1 MLEQVWIEQN
11 WMVLLT
17 HKIDCLCFSGPG
29 VNNAVLLQIQE
40 KKAKEME
47 LNSKATYDNV
57 SFEKSNDE
65 IPVETSCPVKAD
77 IVSNTTQAPTQLDV
91 AIL

>member
-1 MLEQVWIEQN
+1 
-11 WMVLLT
+11 MVLLT

-29 VNNAVLLQIQE
+29 VNNAILLKIQE

-47 LNSKATYDNV
+47 LNNQATYDNV
-57 SFEKSNDE
+57 SFENYEKSNGE

-77 IVSNTTQAPTQLDV
+77 IISNTTQAPTQWDIS
-91 AIL
+91 IL